1 MNIALSAV
9 ILFLLLLPPIAF
21 YLAFTLGKFP
31 KSGPKIGLLEGL
43 MLSAVISTLL
53 HAFVILFVEK
63 EIRFDLIALFIG
75 GDLKAF
81 GTLSN
86 NTSFRTLFQ
95 QFVLYNTAMVLA
107 AIFTG
112 RILRFLVNRFRWHAR
127 NEFLRLYNY
136 WWYLFN
142 GYKVDGFQNGI
153 SFAPFDIV
161 FVHALVNTNA
171 GTMIYS
177 GFLIDFVCEGEK
189 LDRIYLSETSKRE
202 FKKMTSNDKGNF
214 LSHEAGDEYAIDGD
228 TMMIPYTNIINLN
241 LRFVKMPHELKNFIT
256 PSSIIEIME

>member
-9 ILFLLLLPPIAF
+9 IIFLLLLSPIAF
-21 YLAFTLGKFP
+21 YLAFTLGKYP
-31 KSGPKIGLLEGL
+31 KSGPRIGLLEGL
-43 MLSAVISTLL
+43 MLSAVISTPL
-53 HAFVILFVEK
+53 HALVILFVEK
-63 EIRFDLIALFIG
+63 EIRFDIITLFIG

-81 GTLSN
+81 STYTN
-86 NTSFRTLFQ
+86 NTSFRALFQ
-95 QFVLYNTAMVLA
+95 HFVLYNAVLVLV
-107 AIFTG
+107 AIVTG
-112 RILRFLVNRFRWHAR
+112 RTLRFLVNRFRWHAR
-127 NEFLRLYNY
+127 NEFFRLYNY

-142 GYKVDGFQNGI
+142 GYKVDGFLNNN
-153 SFAPFDIV
+153 SFTPFDIV

-202 FKKMTSNDKGNF
+202 FKKMTSNDKGNY

-228 TMMIPYTNIINLN
+228 AMMIPYANIINLN
-241 LRFVKMPHELKNFIT
+241 LHFVNF
-256 PSSIIEIME
+256 PL

>member
-9 ILFLLLLPPIAF
+9 IIFLLLLPPIAF

-31 KSGPKIGLLEGL
+31 KSGPKLGLLEGL

-53 HAFVILFVEK
+53 HAFTILFVKK

-75 GDLKAF
+75 GELKSF
-81 GTLSN
+81 GSLSDN
-86 NTSFRTLFQ
+86 SSFRALFQ
-95 QFVLYNTAMVLA
+95 QFVLYNAVMVLA
-107 AIFTG
+107 AILLG
-112 RILRFLVNRFRWHAR
+112 RTVRLLVKSSGWHAHD
-127 NEFLRLYNY
+127 ELLRLYNY
-136 WWYLFN
+136 WWYFFN
-142 GYKVDGFQNGI
+142 GYKVDGFLNGT

-202 FKKMTSNDKGNF
+202 FKKMTSNEKGNY
-214 LSHEAGDEYAIDGD
+214 LSHEAGNAFPIDGD
-228 TMMIPYTNIINLN
+228 TMMIPYNNIINLN
-241 LRFVKMPHELKNFIT
+241 LQFVTIPAEVENTLTENNFN
-256 PSSIIEIME
+256 

>member
-53 HAFVILFVEK
+53 HAFAFLLVEK
-63 EIRFDLIALFIG
+63 EIRFDLIALLIG
-75 GDLKAF
+75 GDLKSF
-81 GTLSN
+81 GTLTN
-86 NTSFRTLFQ
+86 NTNFRHQFQ
-95 QFVLYNTAMVLA
+95 QFILYNAVMVLIA
-107 AIFTG
+107 TFLG
-112 RILRFLVNRFRWHAR
+112 RTVRLLVKKMGWHAHD
-127 NEFLRLYNY
+127 ELLRLYNY

-142 GYKVDGFQNGI
+142 GYKVDGFANNGT
-153 SFAPFDIV
+153 PTPYDIV
-161 FVHALVNTNA
+161 FINALVNTNS

-189 LDRIYLSETSKRE
+189 LDRIYLSETSKQE
-202 FKKMTSNDKGNF
+202 FKKMTCNDKGNF
-214 LSHEAGDEYAIDGD
+214 LSHEAGEEYLIDGD
-228 TMMIPYTNIINLN
+228 TMVIPYVNIINLN
-241 LRFVKMPHELKNFIT
+241 LHFVNTPREDEISLLQTLRLKL
-256 PSSIIEIME
+256 

>member
-9 ILFLLLLPPIAF
+9 IIFLLLLPPIAF

-53 HAFVILFVEK
+53 HALAIVFVEK

-75 GDLKAF
+75 GDLKTF
-81 GTLSN
+81 GILSN
-86 NTSFRTLFQ
+86 NTSFRDQFQ
-95 QFVLYNTAMVLA
+95 QFVFYNAVMVLT
-107 AIFTG
+107 AIFIG
-112 RILRFLVNRFRWHAR
+112 RTLRLLVNHFGWHAHT
-127 NEFLRLYNY
+127 EFLRLYNY
-136 WWYLFN
+136 WWYFFN
-142 GYKVDGFQNGI
+142 GYKVDGFLNGATT
-153 SFAPFDIV
+153 APFDIV
-161 FVHALVNTNA
+161 FVNALVNTNA

-202 FKKMTSNDKGNF
+202 FKKTTMNDKGNY
-214 LSHEAGDEYAIDGD
+214 LSHEAGNAYPIEGD
-228 TMMIPYTNIINLN
+228 TMMIPYNNIINLN
-241 LRFVKMPHELKNFIT
+241 LQFV
-256 PSSIIEIME
+256 SIPPEFENTLTDTTTIRVP